1 VTEPIETELKLSVAT
16 PRRLARRIRNLELE
30 PFGDFLPAGEARHV
44 VILDRLFDTAV
55 AGGRLQQQA
64 MRARLRRR
72 GSRVTLT
79 VKRSGAL
86 RTDGISS
93 RVELE
98 APGTWS
104 LDPRRWPA
112 SDAKAALLTAIGDEP
127 IVEIG
132 RLRQDRLV
140 RVVRGH
146 GAEIELSLDRVD
158 AIADGRVA
166 RRRYEL
172 EVELKHGGEP
182 ALASLGEILS
192 HVSGLG
198 PAAGSK
204 LLFALEAVRESRNAP
219 NPLVDSRPR

>member
-1 VTEPIETELKLSVAT
+1 MQ
-16 PRRLARRIRNLELE
+16 
-30 PFGDFLPAGEARHV
+30 
-44 VILDRLFDTAV
+44 ILDRYFDTAV
-55 AGGRLQQQA
+55 TGGRLQQRA

-72 GSRVTLT
+72 GQAVTLT
-79 VKRSGAL
+79 VKRSGAF

-104 LDPRRWPA
+104 LDPDRWPA
-112 SDAKAALLTAIGDEP
+112 SDAKRALLDAIGGGSGDRGEP
-127 IVEIG
+127 LVEIG

-140 RVVRGH
+140 RIVRGQ

-158 AIADGRVA
+158 AMADGRVA

-172 EVELKHGGEP
+172 EVELKHGDEA
-182 ALASLGEILS
+182 ALASLGETLARIP
-192 HVSGLG
+192 GLG

-204 LLFALEAVRESRNAP
+204 LLFALEAVREARNAS
-219 NPLVDSRPR
+219 NRLVDSRTR